1 MPSSESTRDL
11 LQKLLEE
18 GDNVVSSLQGR
29 TYVDCLTGE
38 EGLLIDANGRLLKQV
53 SDIKDADGYQY
64 VNLVQQG
71 GGVLGIALLGYTYVL
86 ERVGIRFAKLAG
98 TSAGAINSS
107 LLASIRPESAHTL
120 KSPVVLHYL
129 ASKNLFDLVDGHPI
143 ARTLI
148 RNLIKTRQEGEPS
161 YATKLTNSVLFLL
174 KASLPLLL
182 LSSLLLWQ
190 SPRGV
195 FSLLVW
201 LCVALVIAGMLYVRG
216 RLKDYTPPPRHS
228 KAVGEVK
235 RPDTS
240 FVPMVAF
247 FFFAVLLLLLAWLM
261 AKIPAGDP
269 HQLAVEFGP
278 IVLLLGWSLGLLFSN
293 AHYRPFQVGYL
304 LILLVILVTGYLNKV
319 VGVTVFG
326 NSLAQLPPYV
336 YLSVTAISLLMFFLL
351 FVGSVGVFLA
361 FRFRKSRFGI
371 NRGENF
377 RNWIAELM
385 ADGAVDETVTVNGR
399 EERIQNPANGIR
411 TLSEFNQYYKTLW
424 QRGLRYEPRREDDIR
439 LHEPSDAVVE
449 KLLRYDPN
457 HPPIVLIT
465 AEVITQ
471 NKIEFPKMTP
481 LFWESDADVVPAD
494 FVRAS
499 MSLPVFFEPYT
510 RPDIPKRDNGL
521 RPDYWKQFLDYGG
534 NLPKDAVFQDGGI
547 LSNFP
552 VNVFFNASLDA
563 PRLPTFGV
571 RLDDADQPDS
581 AAVNSLFG
589 LIGSVFNT
597 ARSYYD
603 KDFLITNRHYQLC
616 IGEVDVRRF
625 NWIDF
630 NMPDAEKIRLFRQGA
645 LTAASFLAG
654 FDWYEYK
661 KRRAEFLGKKP
672 DNDDPAGME

>member
-1 MPSSESTRDL
+1 MPTPESTPAL

-18 GDNVVSSLQGR
+18 GDNVVRSLRGR
-29 TYVDCLTGE
+29 TYVDCLTGQE
-38 EGLLIDANGRLLKQV
+38 QPLVDDTCRLLKQV
-53 SDIKDADGYQY
+53 SDIKDSDGFQY

-107 LLASIRPESAHTL
+107 LLACIRPESAHTL

-148 RNLIKTRQEGEPS
+148 RNLIKTRKEGEPS
-161 YATKLTNSVLFLL
+161 YATRLLNSILFSLR
-174 KASLPLLL
+174 ASLPLIL

-190 SPRGV
+190 SPKGIM
-195 FSLLVW
+195 SLLVW
-201 LCVALVIAGMLYVRG
+201 LGLALGIALVLYRRG
-216 RLKDYTPPPRHS
+216 RLFEYTPPPKHNQT
-228 KAVGEVK
+228 VGEQR
-235 RPDTS
+235 RPSTS
-240 FVPMVAF
+240 FTPMIAF
-247 FFFAVLLLLLAWLM
+247 FSFAVLLILLAYLM
-261 AKIPAGDP
+261 AQLPPGDP

-278 IVLLLGWSLGLLFSN
+278 VVLLTGWSLGLCFGKN
-293 AHYRPFQVGYL
+293 YYRPFQVSYL
-304 LILLVILVTGYLNKV
+304 LVLLVVLTTGYLNKV
-319 VGVTVFG
+319 ERVTILG
-326 NSLAQLPPYV
+326 NSLPLLPPYV
-336 YLSVTAISLLMFFLL
+336 YLSVAGISLLMFFLL
-351 FVGSVGVFLA
+351 FVGSIAVFLA
-361 FRFRKSRFGI
+361 LRFRSSRFGI

-377 RNWIAELM
+377 RNWIADLM
-385 ADGAVDETVTVNGR
+385 ADGAVNETVTINGR
-399 EERIQNPANGIR
+399 EERIANPANGIR
-411 TLSEFNQYYKTLW
+411 TLSDFNRYYETLW
-424 QRGLRYEPRREDDIR
+424 KRNLRYEPRPEDDIR
-439 LHEPSDAVVE
+439 LHEPSAAVVE
-449 KLLRYDPN
+449 KLLRPDPN
-457 HPPIVLIT
+457 HPPIAIIT

-581 AAVNSLFG
+581 AAVNSLPG
-589 LIGSVFNT
+589 LLWSVFNT
-597 ARSYYD
+597 ARYYYD

-630 NMPDAEKIRLFRQGA
+630 NMPDEEKIRLFRQGA

-661 KRRAEFLGKKP
+661 KRRAEFLGKRP
-672 DNDDPAGME
+672 EADDPAGME